1 MVDNKASVSA
11 ESVRASDFQSD
22 EYIKVASYEA
32 KKGSFKRCLLLYS
45 GGLDTSVMLKWIQ
58 EEYSAEVV
66 ALTIDIGQ
74 TADDLGAIKEKAIK
88 LGALDAVVYDAKEEF
103 AVKYLSL
110 AIKANADYQGGY
122 ALGCPL
128 GRVII
133 SEICVKIAQK
143 YQCEVIAHGC
153 TGKGNDQVR
162 FEGYILTLDPSKK
175 IIAPVREW
183 GMGREEEIEYA
194 LKHNIP
200 VKQKKDSP
208 YSYDENMW
216 SNTCEGGEIENP
228 DLIPKLENILQWCNT
243 PEKAPNEQEI
253 IELTYEKG
261 IPTALNGKTMKLHEL
276 IHQCNVIGGKH
287 GVGVTQLIED
297 RIVGLKVR
305 GVYENPGAAILIAA
319 HKKLEM
325 LVSTREE
332 NELKPIL
339 DQKWAYLT
347 YGAKFFEPTMTHIAA
362 YIDSQNEKVSGKVK
376 VLLYKGGIT
385 IVALSSPNSLFQQ
398 QLATFERT
406 QKGLGTFNQN
416 ASAGFIEL
424 YTLSMRTAAQVKT
437 KYLQPAK

>member
-1 MVDNKASVSA
+1 
-11 ESVRASDFQSD
+11 
-22 EYIKVASYEA
+22 
-32 KKGSFKRCLLLYS
+32 
-45 GGLDTSVMLKWIQ
+45 
-58 EEYSAEVV
+58 
-66 ALTIDIGQ
+66 
-74 TADDLGAIKEKAIK
+74 
-88 LGALDAVVYDAKEEF
+88 
-103 AVKYLSL
+103 
-110 AIKANADYQGGY
+110 
-122 ALGCPL
+122 LGCPL

-143 YQCEVIAHGC
+143 YNCEVIAHGC

-243 PEKAPNEQEI
+243 PDKAPDQQEI
-253 IELTYEKG
+253 IELTFDKG
-261 IPTALNGKTMKLHEL
+261 VPTALNDQPMKLHQL
-276 IHQCNVIGGKH
+276 IAAVNQIGGKH
-287 GVGVTQLIED
+287 GVGVVQLIED

-305 GVYENPGAAILIAA
+305 GVYENPGANILIAA

-332 NELKPIL
+332 NELKPIM

-347 YGAKFFEPTMTHIAA
+347 YGAKFFEPTMRHIQA
-362 YIDSQNEKVSGKVK
+362 YIESQNQKVSGKVK
-376 VLLYKGGIT
+376 VLLYKGSIT
-385 IVALSSPNSLFQQ
+385 IVALSSTNSLFQQ

-406 QKGLGTFNQN
+406 QKGIGTFNQN

-424 YTLSMRTAAQVKT
+424 YTLAMRTSAQVEKGYIANAT
-437 KYLQPAK
+437 SGKK